1 MCLLPDHIILSTD
14 VKNTI
19 KYSMEDNVTIL
30 ESTVVLDDDTAA
42 REEQQRILLLLLDVM
57 E

>member
-1 MCLLPDHIILSTD
+1 MSTY

-19 KYSMEDNVTIL
+19 KYSMEDNVTIS
-30 ESTVVLDDDTAA
+30 ESTVVLDDDAA
-42 REEQQRILLLLLDVM
+42 AQQQQQRILLLLLDVM

>member
-1 MCLLPDHIILSTD
+1 

-19 KYSMEDNVTIL
+19 KYSMEDNVTIS
-30 ESTVVLDDDTAA
+30 ESTVVLDDDAA
-42 REEQQRILLLLLDVM
+42 AQQQQRILLLLLDVM